1 MLARDSSCAWQELRG
16 KTAVDIGQ
24 PVFVDGSTAQPTFPI
39 TGLEPGLYKVKVWG
53 LIVHPD
59 GQDSSNQPKTVEVTS
74 TETMSENGHSDSS
87 DSTKVYMRDG
97 TIAVGAPGERETAC

>member
-1 MLARDSSCAWQELRG
+1 MLARDSSCAWQELSG
-16 KTAVDIGQ
+16 QTAVNIGQ
-24 PVFVDGSTAQPTFPI
+24 PVFVVGSTVQRTFPI

-59 GQDSSNQPKTVEVTS
+59 GQDSSNQPKSVEVTS
-74 TETMSENGHSDSS
+74 AQTLSIDRHS

>member
-1 MLARDSSCAWQELRG
+1 MLARDSSCAWQELSG
-16 KTAVDIGQ
+16 KTAVDISQ
-24 PVFVDGSTAQPTFPI
+24 TKYVSGSTVQRTFPI

-59 GQDSSNQPKTVEVTS
+59 GQDSSNQPKTLEVTS
-74 TETMSENGHSDSS
+74 TETLSIDGHS

-97 TIAVGAPGERETAC
+97 TIAVGAPGERGTAC